1 MALPMVINSTAQ
13 LTLFSLI
20 MMRMSG
26 FILLNPIYGR
36 SNIPMRLKAGLIFVL
51 TLVVYTNS
59 AGEAFEAVSTFEFG
73 FLLIKEFVAGY
84 IIGYV
89 MQLFFFII
97 SFSGYI
103 IDYQMG
109 LSMAT
114 VYDPQS
120 NSQMAVT
127 GSVLQTWFMLMFFAV
142 DGHLALMKIM
152 LTSAE
157 IVPYGGILITQG
169 LAVRM
174 IEIFLECVELG
185 IRFSI
190 PIIAAEMLVEVG
202 IGILNKAVPQISV
215 FVINIQIKLIVG
227 LGLLFIMFSPIG
239 EYLNKIMTNMMKTVQ
254 GILTFL

>member
-20 MMRMSG
+20 MMRMTG
-26 FILLNPIYGR
+26 FILMKTIYGR
-36 SNIPMRLKAGLIFVL
+36 SNKPMRLKSGLKFVL

-89 MQLFFFII
+89 MQLFFFIV

>member
-1 MALPMVINSTAQ
+1 MTTAFNSIAQ
-13 LTLFSLI
+13 LTLFALI

-26 FILLNPIYGR
+26 FILMNPIFGR
-36 SNIPMRLKAGLIFVL
+36 NNIPMQVKGGLIFIL
-51 TLVVYTNS
+51 TIVVYS
-59 AGEAFEAVSTFEFG
+59 HFSGEAFETASTIEFA
-73 FLLIKEFVAGY
+73 FLLAKEFLAGY
-84 IIGYV
+84 LIGYV

-97 SFSGYI
+97 SFTGYI

-120 NSQMAVT
+120 NAQMAVS
-127 GSVLQTWFMLMFFAV
+127 GSLLQTWFMLMFFAV

-152 LTSAE
+152 VTSVE

-174 IEIFLECVELG
+174 TEIFLECVGMG

-190 PIIAAEMLVEVG
+190 PMIAAEFLIEVG
-202 IGILNKAVPQISV
+202 VGILNKVVPQINI
-215 FVINIQIKLIVG
+215 FVINIQMKLVVG
-227 LGLLFIMFSPIG
+227 FGLLFLMFSPIG
-239 EYLNKIMTNMMKTVQ
+239 EYLNRIMTTMMKTVQ
-254 GILTFL
+254 GILTFV

>member
-1 MALPMVINSTAQ
+1 MTTAFNGIAQ
-13 LTLFSLI
+13 LTLFALI

-26 FILLNPIYGR
+26 FILMNPIYGR
-36 SNIPMRLKAGLIFVL
+36 NNIPMQVKGGLIFIL
-51 TLVVYTNS
+51 TIVVYS
-59 AGEAFEAVSTFEFG
+59 HFSGEAFETASTIEFA
-73 FLLIKEFVAGY
+73 FLLVKEFFAGY
-84 IIGYV
+84 LIGYV

-97 SFSGYI
+97 SFTGYI

-120 NSQMAVT
+120 NAQMAVS
-127 GSVLQTWFMLMFFAV
+127 GSLLQTWFMLMFFAV

-152 LTSAE
+152 VTSVE

-174 IEIFLECVELG
+174 TEIFLECVELG

-190 PIIAAEMLVEVG
+190 PMIAAEFLIEVG
-202 IGILNKAVPQISV
+202 VGILNKVVPQISI
-215 FVINIQIKLIVG
+215 FVINIQMKLVVG
-227 LGLLFIMFSPIG
+227 FGLLFLMFSPIG
-239 EYLNKIMTNMMKTVQ
+239 EYLNKIMTTMMKTVQ
-254 GILTFL
+254 GILTFV